1 MSRYT
6 QKSAILAKN
15 FRADE
20 DVALPPPLP
29 LPPPSRFAEQEV
41 SRTRRR
47 KRKRRTTL
55 SAFGPRYTRLCSCP
69 LLASLLLACSLAAEE
84 KTTYQDHI
92 LPLVEANCS
101 KCHNAD
107 KKKADLE
114 LTSYQGAL
122 KGSGSGA
129 VLVSGNLDGSKLWK
143 ALTHAEEPFMPPNRP
158 KLDDKDL
165 ETVKK
170 WIVGGLLE
178 TVGGKPIAATA
189 PGQDFTL
196 KIDTTHKP
204 EGPPPMPVHLPLEPI
219 VHTTKKT
226 AITGLAARPWAHLV
240 AVAGQKQVLLYHA
253 EKFDLLGV
261 LPFTEGQ
268 PVDVR

>member
-69 LLASLLLACSLAAEE
+69 LLASLLLACSLAAED
-84 KTTYQDHI
+84 KTTYQDHV
-92 LPLVEANCS
+92 LPLIEAHCS

-122 KGSGSGA
+122 KGSGSGP
-129 VLVSGNLDGSKLWK
+129 VLAPGEPDASKLWK
-143 ALTHAEEPFMPPNRP
+143 AITHTEEPFMPSNHPR
-158 KLDDKDL
+158 LADKDL
-165 ETVKK
+165 EVFKK
-170 WIVGGLLE
+170 WILDGLLE
-178 TVGGKPIAATA
+178 TADGKAVTAA
-189 PGQDFTL
+189 
-196 KIDTTHKP
+196 KP
-204 EGPPPMPVHLPLEPI
+204 
-219 VHTTKKT
+219 
-226 AITGLAARPWAHLV
+226 
-240 AVAGQKQVLLYHA
+240 
-253 EKFDLLGV
+253 
-261 LPFTEGQ
+261 
-268 PVDVR
+268 